1 MGKKKG
7 AMTVEAAIV
16 LPLYILLLTFLVNFL
31 NIYYLHTVVQH
42 GLNSAAST
50 LAQYCY
56 AVDLTLGVENISLQ
70 EETSAK
76 AQQLGD
82 AINNF
87 YDASTDALTLFNDGI
102 SLDNLGKLLD
112 SGKTFINASSN
123 LVSKVQGVTG
133 EDVANLVLTGMV
145 ETGGGMLVEAMVDD
159 YLDQMKINRDL
170 LGGDIQYGLY
180 ITSDGRYDLILTAA
194 YQYND
199 PLFALFTPG
208 FAIRQ
213 QAVVHPWI
221 GGATPGLRGGG

>member
-16 LPLYILLLTFLVNFL
+16 LPLYILLLTFLANFL
-31 NIYYLHTVVQH
+31 NVYYLHTVVQH

-56 AVDLTLGVENISLQ
+56 AVDLTLGIDQLSLQ

-76 AQQLGD
+76 AQELGD

-87 YDASTDALTLFNDGI
+87 YDASTDALELFNSGI
-102 SLDNLGKLLD
+102 TLDNLSQLLS
-112 SGKTFINASSN
+112 SGQTFVNASSN
-123 LVSKVQGVTG
+123 LVSKVRGVTG

-145 ETGGGMLVEAMVDD
+145 ETGGGMLVEALVDD
-159 YLDQMKINRDL
+159 YLDQMKINRDWIA
-170 LGGDIQYGLY
+170 GDIQYGLY
-180 ITSDGRYDLILTAA
+180 ITSDENHDLVLTAR
-194 YQYND
+194 YEYGD
-199 PLFALFTPG
+199 SLFSLFTDG

-221 GGATPGLRGGG
+221 GGSTPGLRGAG

>member
-31 NIYYLHTVVQH
+31 NVYYLHTVVQH
-42 GLNSAAST
+42 ALNGAAST

-56 AVDLTLGVENISLQ
+56 AVDLTLGMENLSLQ

-76 AQQLGD
+76 AQELKE
-82 AINNF
+82 AIDNF
-87 YDASTDALTLFNDGI
+87 YTTSTDALSLFNDGI
-102 SLDNLGKLLD
+102 SLDNLGRLLE
-112 SGKTFINASSN
+112 SGQNFVSASSN
-123 LVSKVQGVTG
+123 LASKLRGITG
-133 EDVANLVLTGMV
+133 EDVANLALTGMV

-180 ITSDGRYDLILTAA
+180 VTSDGRYDLVLTAA

-221 GGATPGLRGGG
+221 GGTTPGLRGGG